1 MVNMNG
7 LGKLSRLKEFHD
19 MKEYIQIAKKYL
31 VTNSSNLIRGICFTI
46 RDKIGISYGGKSH
59 E

>member
-1 MVNMNG
+1 
-7 LGKLSRLKEFHD
+7 

-46 RDKIGISYGGKSH
+46 RDKIGI
-59 E
+59 